1 MLSLRTIE
9 LRPGTPGLPQTL
21 ITRENLIDCGQIDQL
36 LAQAQAQ
43 ADELL
48 NNAQSASEAL
58 LKEARKQ
65 FWQQANAQLARWQ
78 LEHNRLCQGIES
90 SASLVVNQALQY
102 IFDEVPQQARIAA
115 LLKQVLQAQCPP
127 VSATLR
133 CHPQALEDIQQWLA
147 TLPDS
152 PWQLQTDD
160 RLAPQ
165 SLVLVTARED
175 LRIDWATT
183 IGALMIPAP
192 GDGTDYTMPATEP

>member
-21 ITRENLIDCGQIDQL
+21 ITREDLTDCGQIAPL
-36 LAQAQAQ
+36 LARAHAQ

-48 NNAQSASEAL
+48 SNARSASEAL
-58 LKEARKQ
+58 LKEAHKQ

-78 LEHNRLCQGIES
+78 LEHNSLCQGIES
-90 SASLVVNQALQY
+90 SASRVVNQALRC

-115 LLKQVLQAQCPP
+115 LLKHVMQAQCPP
-127 VSATLR
+127 ASATLR

-147 TLPDS
+147 TLPAN

-165 SLVLVTARED
+165 SLVLVTPRAD

-183 IGALMIPAP
+183 IGALLIPAP
-192 GDGTDYTMPATEP
+192 ADGTEYPMPTTEP

>member
-65 FWQQANAQLARWQ
+65 FWWPQPETQQPRMYLNPEMIGTRCPAKARKDWP
-78 LEHNRLCQGIES
+78 
-90 SASLVVNQALQY
+90 A
-102 IFDEVPQQARIAA
+102 D
-115 LLKQVLQAQCPP
+115 
-127 VSATLR
+127 
-133 CHPQALEDIQQWLA
+133 
-147 TLPDS
+147 
-152 PWQLQTDD
+152 QTCMW
-160 RLAPQ
+160 R
-165 SLVLVTARED
+165 VE
-175 LRIDWATT
+175 
-183 IGALMIPAP
+183 
-192 GDGTDYTMPATEP
+192 